1 MGRSLKFINLYFK
14 KGCPGWVHDVRV
26 LRLGGDPA
34 VEVRVAADVGGS
46 VQAALRGGPHQG
58 QEQGAE
64 KRQRRQIHYHHL
76 LDCRLINVIVCE
88 ADLYILMLSVSQ
100 SVGLP
105 CLIKHYIKR

>member
-76 LDCRLINVIVCE
+76 LDCRLINVINLENLLV
-88 ADLYILMLSVSQ
+88 LYVLF
-100 SVGLP
+100 
-105 CLIKHYIKR
+105 